1 MVLELHGGFGHSIAF
16 LPDDRPFLSLGRRI
30 RTCLKEPPDMEWIRR
45 VFHVP
50 ATETQTG
57 IVLALCIFAM
67 SVMSLVLVWQAQVI
81 AKQNA
86 VIRMFES
93 RFGG

>member
-1 MVLELHGGFGHSIAF
+1 
-16 LPDDRPFLSLGRRI
+16 
-30 RTCLKEPPDMEWIRR
+30 MEWIRR
-45 VFHVP
+45 LSHVP

-57 IVLALCIFAM
+57 IVLGLCIFAM
-67 SVMSLVLVWQAQVI
+67 SVMSIVLVWQAQII
-81 AKQNA
+81 ANQKA

>member
-1 MVLELHGGFGHSIAF
+1 
-16 LPDDRPFLSLGRRI
+16 
-30 RTCLKEPPDMEWIRR
+30 MEWIRR

-57 IVLALCIFAM
+57 VVLALCIFAM
-67 SVMSLVLVWQAQVI
+67 SVMSIVLVWQAQVI

>member
-1 MVLELHGGFGHSIAF
+1 MTLL
-16 LPDDRPFLSLGRRI
+16 
-30 RTCLKEPPDMEWIRR
+30 RR

-50 ATETQTG
+50 ASETQMG
-57 IVLALCIFAM
+57 LVIALCIFTM
-67 SVMSLVLVWQAQVI
+67 SVMSIALVWQAQVI

-86 VIRMFES
+86 VIRMMES

>member
-1 MVLELHGGFGHSIAF
+1 MAWL
-16 LPDDRPFLSLGRRI
+16 
-30 RTCLKEPPDMEWIRR
+30 RR

-50 ATETQTG
+50 ASETQMG
-57 IVLALCIFAM
+57 LVIALCIFTM
-67 SVMSLVLVWQAQVI
+67 SVMSIALVWQAQVI

-86 VIRMFES
+86 VIRMMES

>member
-1 MVLELHGGFGHSIAF
+1 
-16 LPDDRPFLSLGRRI
+16 
-30 RTCLKEPPDMEWIRR
+30 MEWIRR
-45 VFHVP
+45 MFNVP

-57 IVLALCIFAM
+57 VALGLCIFAV
-67 SVMSLVLVWQAQVI
+67 SVMSIVLVWQAQII
-81 AKQNA
+81 ANQKA